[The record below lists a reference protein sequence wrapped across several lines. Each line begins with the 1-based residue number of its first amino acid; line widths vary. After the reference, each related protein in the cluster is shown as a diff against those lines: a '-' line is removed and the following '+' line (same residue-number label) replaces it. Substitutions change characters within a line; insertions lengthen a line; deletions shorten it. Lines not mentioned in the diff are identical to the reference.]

1 MAQDA
6 QGNWVPDINTGFSG
20 SFSSNDTSLGNLSQ
34 GFNTESSNL
43 GVDLFN
49 PETFFQGT
57 DAFQGA
63 NNFGAPNTGGG
74 AEGGMFDNFFSNDKG
89 GAGWGTAAIG
99 AASGVAQTFLGFGQL
114 SEGKKQNRISNQQWQ
129 SQFDIQKGEFDRRV
143 SERAARVANSNAARA
158 QANSGG

>member
-43 GVDLFN
+43 GVDLGNTDFMSQFDTGFDTSSFN
-49 PETFFQGT
+49 
-57 DAFQGA
+57 GA
-63 NNFGAPNTGGG
+63 NTNGG